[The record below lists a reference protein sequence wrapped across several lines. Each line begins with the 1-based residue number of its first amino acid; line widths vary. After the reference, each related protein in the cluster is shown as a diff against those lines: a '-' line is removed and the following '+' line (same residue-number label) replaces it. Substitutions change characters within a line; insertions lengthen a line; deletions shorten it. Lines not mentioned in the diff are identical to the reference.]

1 MTILLIIVLL
11 LLLFGGP
18 YCGYRSYGA
27 TGGISIFGLVV
38 IIIVVLLLTGTLH
51 FR

>member
-1 MTILLIIVLL
+1 MTLLLIIVLL

-18 YCGYRSYGA
+18 YYGYRTYGA
-27 TGGISIFGLVV
+27 TGGISVFGLVV
-38 IIIVVLLLTGTLH
+38 LIIVVLLLTGNLH